1 MKKTRILIFP
11 YIFKGYLG
19 DPRRNVTIRDTHL
32 MAVQKKAIPRHAA
45 CYLVRILF
53 SEEILTS
60 TSVGISSQGC
70 QSLDPNKIAAIRG
83 M

>member
-11 YIFKGYLG
+11 YIFKGYVG
-19 DPRRNVTIRDTHL
+19 DPRRNVIMLAIHL

-53 SEEILTS
+53 SKEILTS
-60 TSVGISSQGC
+60 SSVRISSQGC